1 LTSITFSAPLGC
13 FTAYAVTAESELVV
27 ATIDP
32 PDVAKSPTALSP

>member
-1 LTSITFSAPLGC
+1 LTSITFRAPPGC